1 MQTKDILI
9 LLLPFVSGVVSAY
22 VTYLFTVRTKKNESM
37 LKYKEEKYSNLIV
50 LLKGFVGNTA
60 SGELKRKFFDEQYR
74 SWLYSSDSVVVA
86 VNNLIELLISERGK
100 KPEPKR
106 GREIVGNIILEM
118 RKDLMGRTRLTS
130 KNFKY
135 TDVVD

>member
-1 MQTKDILI
+1 MEIKDILI
-9 LLLPFVSGVVSAY
+9 LVLPFVLGVVSAW
-22 VTYLFTVRTKKNESM
+22 VTYLFTIRTKKNEAM

-60 SGELKRKFFDEQYR
+60 SGDLKRKFFDEQYR
-74 SWLYSSDSVVVA
+74 SWLYSSDNVVVA
-86 VNNLIELLISERGK
+86 VNNLVELLISERGK

-118 RKDLMGRTRLTS
+118 RKDLLGKTKLSS
-130 KNFKY
+130 KNFRY
-135 TDVVD
+135 TDVID